1 MLLVVCAL
9 SGSTAYT
16 VQPSAH
22 SVDAPAL
29 PGAAVVAPEAVAKAA
44 VVLVAQVQ
52 NGAWDGIRGLDPK
65 KDAIAAAEAAAPGGT
80 ARRRS
85 SKRTGARGPAQ
96 TEPPP
101 MPT

>member
-1 MLLVVCAL
+1 MRAAAALVVCAL

-29 PGAAVVAPEAVAKAA
+29 PGAAVVAPEALAKAA

-52 NGAWDGIRGLDPK
+52 NGAWDGKRGLDPK
-65 KDAIAAAEAAAPGGT
+65 KDAIDAAEAAAEAAW
-80 ARRRS
+80 RRLRVKTTS
-85 SKRTGARGPAQ
+85 
-96 TEPPP
+96 
-101 MPT
+101 